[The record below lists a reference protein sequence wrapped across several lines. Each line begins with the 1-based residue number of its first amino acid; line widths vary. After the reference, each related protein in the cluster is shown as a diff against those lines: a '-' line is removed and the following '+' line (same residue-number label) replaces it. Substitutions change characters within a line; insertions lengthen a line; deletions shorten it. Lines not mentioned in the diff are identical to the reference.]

1 MKFCERFM
9 CLAIPGKILDISNKD
24 GLRAGRVEFGGM
36 VNQVCLN
43 FVPEAN
49 VGDYVVVHVG
59 FALSRVDREEAER
72 TYQLLEAMGLLED
85 ELSPS
90 AQGAPE
96 TAQ

>member
-1 MKFCERFM
+1 M

-24 GLRAGRVEFGGM
+24 GLRAGRVEFGGI
-36 VNQVCLN
+36 VNRVCLN
-43 FVPEAN
+43 FVPDAN

-72 TYQLLEAMGLLED
+72 TYQLLEAMGLLEG

-90 AQGAPE
+90 AQGPPE

>member
-1 MKFCERFM
+1 M
-9 CLAIPGKILDISNKD
+9 CLAIPGKILDISDKD
-24 GLRAGRVEFGGM
+24 GLRTGRVEFGGI

-43 FVPEAN
+43 FVPEAS

-90 AQGAPE
+90 AQGPPE